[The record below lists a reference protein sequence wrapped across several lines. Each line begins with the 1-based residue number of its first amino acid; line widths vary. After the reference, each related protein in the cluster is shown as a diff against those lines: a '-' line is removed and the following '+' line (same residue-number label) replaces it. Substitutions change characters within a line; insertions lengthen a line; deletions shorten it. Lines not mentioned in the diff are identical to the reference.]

1 MTFIEARNLPSH
13 VGIIMDGNG
22 RWAQQR
28 NLPRAHGHREG
39 SQAVRRI
46 VRTARRLGL
55 RALTLYAFSE
65 QNWARPEDEV
75 DALMELLREFLLSER
90 DELLDNGIRLHAVG
104 NLGRLPGIVRA
115 VLDPLRR
122 DTESNGQMTLTL
134 ALSYGGREEI
144 AEAAREIARAVA
156 AGAMRPE
163 DVTPDALHG
172 LMPSL
177 AVGDPD
183 LVIRTG
189 GERRIS
195 NFLLYGLAYAEL
207 YFADAL
213 WPDFQAE
220 DLFAAIASFQARE
233 RRFGRVDAGL
243 IVPPSSQTRSAA
255 AVAAPSPVGSQPR
268 HAAVHASPAPSS
280 GEALNAPLQ
289 ATGSSDAS
297 DVARGGANRF
307 AS

>member
-1 MTFIEARNLPSH
+1 MSFVEARNLPSH

-28 NLPRAHGHREG
+28 GMPRVQGHKEG
-39 SQAVRRI
+39 AQTVRRI
-46 VRTARRLGL
+46 VRAARRLGL

-75 DALMELLREFLLSER
+75 DTLMVLLREFLLSER
-90 DELLDNGIRLHAVG
+90 DEILENGIRLNAIG
-104 NLGRLPGIVRA
+104 NLGRLPAIVRA

-122 DTESNGQMTLTL
+122 ESEDNGKMTLTL

-144 AEAAREIARAVA
+144 ASAARELARAVA
-156 AGAMRPE
+156 AGTMKVD
-163 DVTPDALHG
+163 DVTPDALHA

-177 AVGDPD
+177 SVGDPD

-207 YFADAL
+207 FFADVL
-213 WPDFQAE
+213 WPDFGPE
-220 DLFAAIASFQARE
+220 ELYEAISSYQARE
-233 RRFGRVDAGL
+233 RRFGRVGK
-243 IVPPSSQTRSAA
+243 P
-255 AVAAPSPVGSQPR
+255 
-268 HAAVHASPAPSS
+268 ASPLSSAINGAQAPITRI
-280 GEALNAPLQ
+280 AI
-289 ATGSSDAS
+289 
-297 DVARGGANRF
+297 
-307 AS
+307 